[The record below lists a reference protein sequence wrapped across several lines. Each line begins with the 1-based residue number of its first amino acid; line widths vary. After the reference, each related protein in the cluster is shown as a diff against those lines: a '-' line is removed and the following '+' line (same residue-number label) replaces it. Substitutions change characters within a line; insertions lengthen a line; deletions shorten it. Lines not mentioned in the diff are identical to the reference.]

1 LVLVAMD
8 GWEGKGRRAASG
20 QWEEGGEGTKR
31 ECAWLGAAGEGCAA
45 AATAAGTVGALDLCG
60 ESGAVSRGE
69 GRLGFRVGVSS
80 LQVLNTTD
88 AIYTVQLMMNGY
100 E

>member
-8 GWEGKGRRAASG
+8 GREGKERRAASG
-20 QWEEGGEGTKR
+20 QWEEEGKGMKR
-31 ECAWLGAAGEGCAA
+31 ERAWLGAAGEGCAA
-45 AATAAGTVGALDLCG
+45 AATGAGTVVALDLWE

-69 GRLGFRVGVSS
+69 GRLGFRVGVSG

-88 AIYTVQLMMNGY
+88 VIYTVQLTMN
-100 E
+100 

>member
-1 LVLVAMD
+1 MGV
-8 GWEGKGRRAASG
+8 GK
-20 QWEEGGEGTKR
+20 
-31 ECAWLGAAGEGCAA
+31 
-45 AATAAGTVGALDLCG
+45 VGALDLWG

-88 AIYTVQLMMNGY
+88 VIYTVQLTMNGY